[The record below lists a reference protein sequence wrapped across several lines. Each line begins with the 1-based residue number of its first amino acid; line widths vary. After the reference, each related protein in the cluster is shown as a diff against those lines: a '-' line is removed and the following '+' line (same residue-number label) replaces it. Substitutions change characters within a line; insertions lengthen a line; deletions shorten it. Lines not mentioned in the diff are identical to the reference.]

1 LAHKI
6 KVKYINNLEKVSS
19 YFWTRAIRTMPDGRY
34 GVNISGK
41 VYPLYRGNFI
51 NHDDKNDLSLKECP
65 IAETNEAKAAVG
77 KLPLLDS
84 KFSELVGKNIN
95 DQVILKE
102 NNDNSITIQV
112 DGKEYDESAI
122 KFNIGEIIH
131 YEDVPGFSFPKYN
144 DDWYIEKRDTGL
156 YVTVNESDSRI
167 ENIKGIL
174 SNPEKYNC
182 IDVGGGKSTFTPD
195 INEFGE
201 PVYPDDVTLYL
212 PPDPIN
218 ENIDINKK
226 TFFSRYGEFDFF
238 HSKSFKPA
246 PNNIQYDYFFRFE
259 PTIPENLIKDMFE
272 DILRVS
278 EASKLLHEL
287 ESFLNHDD
295 VENEQTDELIKKIQT
310 LDKDKSQSDELVN
323 LYSKELEELRDEFIE
338 LNNNHQK
345 LINSHESLKER
356 YTKARRRN
364 VTFFEK
370 RMHKYLNIEIL
381 PRGLKAVNKHFE
393 DTQKL
398 EDIIYQMDG
407 QDRNMRLKKVHRTKS
422 WKEVD
427 QKISNG
433 YDNQGRL
440 YICMV
445 NNKKIVLIGHKQD
458 QTEDIAFMIKND
470 PPTLD

>member
-1 LAHKI
+1 MSYKI
-6 KVKYINNLEKVSS
+6 KVKYLNNLGKVSS
-19 YFWTRAIRTMPDGRY
+19 YFWKRAIRRTPDGRY
-34 GVNISGK
+34 GVKVAGK
-41 VYPLYRGNFI
+41 IYPLYRGNFI
-51 NHDDKNDLSLKECP
+51 NHDDKNDFSLKECP
-65 IAETNEAKAAVG
+65 KTKKKEAKEAVEQ
-77 KLPLLDS
+77 LPLLAS
-84 KFSELVGKNIN
+84 NPVEW
-95 DQVILKE
+95 
-102 NNDNSITIQV
+102 
-112 DGKEYDESAI
+112 DGK
-122 KFNIGEIIH
+122 KFNIGEVIH

-182 IDVGGGKSTFTPD
+182 IDVGGGKSTIAPD

-201 PVYPDDVTLYL
+201 PEFPDDITIYL

-259 PTIPENLIKDMFE
+259 PTISENLIKDMFE

-278 EASKLLHEL
+278 EASKLLHNL

-295 VENEQTDELIKKIQT
+295 VETEQTDELIKKIQT

-323 LYSKELEELRDEFIE
+323 LYSSELEELRNEYIE

-345 LINSHESLKER
+345 LIKSHEDLKKR
-356 YTKARRRN
+356 YTKARRTN
-364 VTFFEK
+364 VTDFEK
-370 RMHKYLNIEIL
+370 RMHKYLNIEVL

-398 EDIIYQMDG
+398 EDIIYKMDG
-407 QDRNMRLKKVHRTKS
+407 QDRNMRLKKVQKTKS

-440 YICMV
+440 YVCIL
-445 NNKKIVLIGHKQD
+445 NNKKIILIGHKQD
-458 QTEDIAFMIKND
+458 QPEDITFMIKND